1 MDVSIK
7 NLTRSPLPRI
17 AFNEIKKA
25 ILGSSYEL
33 SLVFVGTTRSRALN
47 KHYRTKDKPT
57 NVLAF
62 PLDVAIGEVFI
73 CPHVADKQAPDFSLS
88 KKGMVAYLFIHAC
101 LHLKGLDH
109 GARMEALEATYM
121 KKFSIT

>member
-17 AFNEIKKA
+17 AFDEIKKA

-47 KHYRTKDKPT
+47 KHYRAKDKPT

-62 PLDVAIGEVFI
+62 PLDTTIGEVFI
-73 CPHVADKQAPDFSLS
+73 CPQVADKQASDFSLS
-88 KKGMVAYLFIHAC
+88 KKGMIAYLFIHAC

-109 GARMEALEATYM
+109 GDAMDKLEEKYL
-121 KKFSIT
+121 KVFSIT

>member
-17 AFNEIKKA
+17 AFNEIKNA

-47 KHYRTKDKPT
+47 KHYRAKDKPT

-62 PLDVAIGEVFI
+62 PLDTAIGEVFI
-73 CPHVADKQAPDFSLS
+73 CPKVSDKQAVDFSLS
-88 KKGMVAYLFIHAC
+88 KKGMVGYLFIHAC

-109 GARMEALEATYM
+109 GDKMEKLEEKYLKA
-121 KKFSIT
+121 FSIT

>member
-7 NLTRSPLPRI
+7 NLTRSPLPRLP
-17 AFNEIKKA
+17 FDEIKKA

-47 KHYRTKDKPT
+47 RHYRDKDKPT

-62 PLDVAIGEVFI
+62 PLETTIGEVFI
-73 CPHVADKQAPDFSLS
+73 CTAVSDKQAPDFSLS
-88 KKGMVAYLFIHAC
+88 KKGMIAYLFIHAC

-109 GARMEALEATYM
+109 GTKMDTLEKKYL
-121 KKFSIT
+121 KKFSIS